1 MMFPALVV
9 ICTCKFWRMI
19 ADSSLSLHCKSI
31 FVYLWHMPCIDMVYS
46 CHILLLS
53 LPSHNFPVK
62 PLHPTKELFCAL
74 QILIKAL
81 DAFILMKT
89 RFYLENIL
97 LGYTRYISGISKEK
111 VYTWYIPGI
120 YHEKT
125 FWGFQMCV
133 TFCFA
138 ASLSWRTIHS
148 ASMCPTLFAPLFQHL
163 FVLYQTNKLH
173 VS

>member
-1 MMFPALVV
+1 
-9 ICTCKFWRMI
+9 
-19 ADSSLSLHCKSI
+19 
-31 FVYLWHMPCIDMVYS
+31 MVYP

-97 LGYTRYISGISKEK
+97 LEYTRYISGISKEK

-125 FWGFQMCV
+125 FWGFQMQC
-133 TFCFA
+133 
-138 ASLSWRTIHS
+138 
-148 ASMCPTLFAPLFQHL
+148 
-163 FVLYQTNKLH
+163 VLYVVFTRQSSEALKYIL
-173 VS
+173 

>member
-1 MMFPALVV
+1 
-9 ICTCKFWRMI
+9 MI

-31 FVYLWHMPCIDMVYS
+31 VVHLWHIPCIDMVYP

-81 DAFILMKT
+81 DAFILMET
-89 RFYLENIL
+89 RFYLENIF
-97 LGYTRYISGISKEK
+97 LGYTRYIPGISTEK

-125 FWGFQMCV
+125 LWGFQMSCRLILNQNH
-133 TFCFA
+133 TLN
-138 ASLSWRTIHS
+138 LSSAQKRRNTSQWHETIFLL
-148 ASMCPTLFAPLFQHL
+148 MPLML
-163 FVLYQTNKLH
+163 N
-173 VS
+173 

>member
-9 ICTCKFWRMI
+9 IWTCKFWRMI

-31 FVYLWHMPCIDMVYS
+31 VVYLCHIPCIYMVYP

-97 LGYTRYISGISKEK
+97 LEYTRYISGISKEK

-125 FWGFQMCV
+125 FWGFQM
-133 TFCFA
+133 
-138 ASLSWRTIHS
+138 
-148 ASMCPTLFAPLFQHL
+148 
-163 FVLYQTNKLH
+163 VLEGCKPERRYTH
-173 VS
+173 HWAFT

>member
-1 MMFPALVV
+1 
-9 ICTCKFWRMI
+9 
-19 ADSSLSLHCKSI
+19 
-31 FVYLWHMPCIDMVYS
+31 MVYP

-97 LGYTRYISGISKEK
+97 LGYTKHISGISKEK

-125 FWGFQMCV
+125 FWGFQMHDFTGPDINMDFPEAQVGCEAV
-133 TFCFA
+133 ESVRWLWTA
-138 ASLSWRTIHS
+138 A
-148 ASMCPTLFAPLFQHL
+148 
-163 FVLYQTNKLH
+163 
-173 VS
+173 

>member
-1 MMFPALVV
+1 
-9 ICTCKFWRMI
+9 MI

-31 FVYLWHMPCIDMVYS
+31 VVHLWHIPCIDMVYP

-74 QILIKAL
+74 QLLIEAL
-81 DAFILMKT
+81 DACKLMET
-89 RFYLENIL
+89 RFYLENIF
-97 LGYTRYISGISKEK
+97 LGYTRYIPGISTEK

-125 FWGFQMCV
+125 LWGFQMRRRGPGLRLPSPGPGSPSDPEGPCRRRHGRRGWGGG
-133 TFCFA
+133 A
-138 ASLSWRTIHS
+138 RT
-148 ASMCPTLFAPLFQHL
+148 
-163 FVLYQTNKLH
+163 
-173 VS
+173 

>member
-31 FVYLWHMPCIDMVYS
+31 LVHLWHIPCIDMVYP

-81 DAFILMKT
+81 DAFILMET
-89 RFYLENIL
+89 RFYLENIF
-97 LGYTRYISGISKEK
+97 LGYTRYIPGISTEK

-125 FWGFQMCV
+125 LWGFQMDSRW
-133 TFCFA
+133 A
-138 ASLSWRTIHS
+138 WAQLPRRR
-148 ASMCPTLFAPLFQHL
+148 TLFTRGACASGSAL
-163 FVLYQTNKLH
+163 
-173 VS
+173 

>member
-1 MMFPALVV
+1 
-9 ICTCKFWRMI
+9 MI

-89 RFYLENIL
+89 RFYLEKIL

-111 VYTWYIPGI
+111 GYTWYIPGI

-125 FWGFQMCV
+125 FWGFQMGGPAARRSRSDGHESRFKLISSCHGKV
-133 TFCFA
+133 TVTA
-138 ASLSWRTIHS
+138 TGPGRRLPGQAG
-148 ASMCPTLFAPLFQHL
+148 PAPGPGP
-163 FVLYQTNKLH
+163 VMMMIMPA
-173 VS
+173 

>member
-1 MMFPALVV
+1 
-9 ICTCKFWRMI
+9 MI

-31 FVYLWHMPCIDMVYS
+31 VVYLWHIPCIDMVYP

-125 FWGFQMCV
+125 FWGFQMV
-133 TFCFA
+133 VQ
-138 ASLSWRTIHS
+138 S
-148 ASMCPTLFAPLFQHL
+148 
-163 FVLYQTNKLH
+163 
-173 VS
+173 

>member
-1 MMFPALVV
+1 
-9 ICTCKFWRMI
+9 MI

-31 FVYLWHMPCIDMVYS
+31 VVHLWHIPCIDMVYP

-81 DAFILMKT
+81 DAFILMET
-89 RFYLENIL
+89 RFYLENIF
-97 LGYTRYISGISKEK
+97 LGYTRYIPGISTGK

-125 FWGFQMCV
+125 LWGFQM
-133 TFCFA
+133 FA
-138 ASLSWRTIHS
+138 SETR
-148 ASMCPTLFAPLFQHL
+148 PLHAKMQGGEPN
-163 FVLYQTNKLH
+163 YTAMAGARP
-173 VS
+173 

>member
-1 MMFPALVV
+1 
-9 ICTCKFWRMI
+9 
-19 ADSSLSLHCKSI
+19 
-31 FVYLWHMPCIDMVYS
+31 MVYS

-89 RFYLENIL
+89 RFYLENIF

-111 VYTWYIPGI
+111 VYTWYIPGM
-120 YHEKT
+120 YHEKN
-125 FWGFQMCV
+125 FLGVPDDGQ
-133 TFCFA
+133 
-138 ASLSWRTIHS
+138 
-148 ASMCPTLFAPLFQHL
+148 
-163 FVLYQTNKLH
+163 
-173 VS
+173 

>member
-1 MMFPALVV
+1 
-9 ICTCKFWRMI
+9 MI

-31 FVYLWHMPCIDMVYS
+31 VVHLWHIPCIDMVYP

-74 QILIKAL
+74 QLLIEAL
-81 DAFILMKT
+81 DAFKLMET
-89 RFYLENIL
+89 RFYLENIF
-97 LGYTRYISGISKEK
+97 LGYTRYIPGISTEK

-125 FWGFQMCV
+125 LWGFQMRGGPQDSLLTV
-133 TFCFA
+133 KSQKKSFLGRPSWAGPLA
-138 ASLSWRTIHS
+138 AAGRPIAACQWTE
-148 ASMCPTLFAPLFQHL
+148 T
-163 FVLYQTNKLH
+163 
-173 VS
+173 